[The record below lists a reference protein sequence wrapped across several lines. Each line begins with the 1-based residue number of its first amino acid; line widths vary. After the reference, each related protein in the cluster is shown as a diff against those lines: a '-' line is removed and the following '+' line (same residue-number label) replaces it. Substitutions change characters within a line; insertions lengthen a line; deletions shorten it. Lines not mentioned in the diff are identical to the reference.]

1 MYEQCSLSML
11 WRGEAA
17 AAGQSVSSCW
27 SARAAWRHARG
38 RGGGDKTVS
47 PGWWAC
53 SPTHRGLQLSE
64 IIVVTDV
71 KLAEWQAPGDPAP
84 GWPSPTS
91 GTWPPPPPGAS
102 PGSSSSGRKA
112 HCHQTPSHWARVL
125 SLSIFTIQAPT
136 SAVCLLLRALTITL
150 LTCQSRKVGTFSEDK
165 KVYFNVHRCHNWII
179 DIWCLITHSR

>member
-71 KLAEWQAPGDPAP
+71 KLSEWQAPGDPAP

-125 SLSIFTIQAPT
+125 QSLSIFTIQAQVH
-136 SAVCLLLRALTITL
+136 SACYWERLPYYLSIKIYKKTL
-150 LTCQSRKVGTFSEDK
+150 VATFSEDCIQS
-165 KVYFNVHRCHNWII
+165 V
-179 DIWCLITHSR
+179 L